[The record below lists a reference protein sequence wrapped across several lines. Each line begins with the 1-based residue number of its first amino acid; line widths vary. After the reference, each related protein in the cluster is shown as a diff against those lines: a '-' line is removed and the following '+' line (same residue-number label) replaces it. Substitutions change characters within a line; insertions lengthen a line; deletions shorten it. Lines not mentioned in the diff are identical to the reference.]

1 MEALKCLRLSS
12 GKSELRNFLV
22 PRWSF
27 GSSIGLSTMDT
38 IGFTGCVQCK
48 QNLPRVLI
56 LFIYFLSSGPII
68 RNLITTMVTMMSMR
82 NIIDCTLCPNEIIF
96 YLYFLLSIRVRF
108 LRPPKILPN
117 KILEYS
123 TNTFHFRYLSRPH
136 HFRSLTPHLRS
147 RVRWNLHYVD
157 SVSSPACRAS
167 ERS

>member
-82 NIIDCTLCPNEIIF
+82 NIIDCTLCPNEIFF
-96 YLYFLLSIRVRF
+96 YLYLCVLDWST
-108 LRPPKILPN
+108 LTTPPKILLN
-117 KILEYS
+117 KILALHEHR
-123 TNTFHFRYLSRPH
+123 THFISD
-136 HFRSLTPHLRS
+136 FFLTHII
-147 RVRWNLHYVD
+147 
-157 SVSSPACRAS
+157 SVH
-167 ERS
+167 